1 MRSHPPPYGLPRPV
15 RAISAK
21 KNQVRKP
28 EPCAWGKWNVNTA
41 MGVTGDMLI
50 HANGLT
56 SEVNRSP
63 EDKQQTSGRL
73 LSDILAL
80 AFAWNHV
87 RQVRYV
93 SPVIT
98 HGFVN
103 DPEAELNDTAQRFF
117 RSSSAIRLS
126 FSASLTLRM
135 PGSARLIYGFMD
147 HR

>member
-1 MRSHPPPYGLPRPV
+1 MSTSWPV
-15 RAISAK
+15 VLTIATC
-21 KNQVRKP
+21 N
-28 EPCAWGKWNVNTA
+28 ETA
-41 MGVTGDMLI
+41 
-50 HANGLT
+50 
-56 SEVNRSP
+56 EVNRSP